1 MKKEDFSEIL
11 LPANIYNLNNAKQV
25 TRTAATTATQAADQP
40 RVLLYGTVITGGLQA
55 FSNAGFWEEIGNSSV
70 TLQAGDYLGNM
81 EQDSTFLGNQAVN
94 TDYFR
99 IYSCVGKD
107 NTLLSDYTTDC
118 DSGVPGVSV
127 SSLITNLPESVTS
140 NGSSTSAGST
150 YIVNEALSYQYDD
163 STNSNDTYTIYSP
176 SISRTQ
182 VSSRIIILA
191 GHEIS
196 EVTAVILAGTTHT
209 ISATTGQLS
218 GSSYD
223 FCMQHL
229 GTSTQKADFL
239 ACVFNKYPYKW
250 LTTSTL
256 ADCAY
261 VHLIGQTINNSD
273 LLLKVNGAKLYDIRD
288 SSTAFSDNPVLAA
301 YHYLTNSVLGM
312 GISSSYIDTSSFET
326 AADICEESVD
336 LLDTS
341 TESRYAISA
350 AITTSE
356 DQLEALSTI
365 VNSYGGY
372 LYVASGKI
380 KTLAAKY
387 VTPTVELSEDD
398 FISGL
403 SVSRLQD
410 FRDMKNSV
418 YGSFSDITN
427 SGILKVYP
435 SLTNSTYKTLD
446 GNVVRPLLC
455 DLPYTPTHTMAQ
467 RLSKIQL
474 IRSRVDTVVTVD
486 VPLKYLDLEVGDT
499 IGVTFSALSWSNK
512 SFLIVST
519 SLNLDGDPSISLTL
533 IEENSSTYA
542 WDEST
547 EEQDPVITAA
557 EESYT
562 VPVVT
567 GLSVSSGNLVWT
579 APTGDYI
586 SDKSLLEIQCK
597 NGGSLNYG
605 GYPSNR
611 PYFSEYTDTSYGLNI
626 GRCYTKLN
634 DESVPLS
641 IVNICP
647 TLNYANIIRVR
658 VIDDNNNASDWVTT

>member
-11 LPANIYNLNNAKQV
+11 LPSNIYNLNNAKQV

-40 RVLLYGTVITGGLQA
+40 RVLLYGTVITGGLQV
-55 FSNAGFWEEIGNSSV
+55 FSNSSFWEEIGNSSV
-70 TLQAGDYLGNM
+70 TLQAGAYLGSM
-81 EQDSTFLGNQAVN
+81 DRTSVFLGNQATN
-94 TDYFR
+94 TDYFS
-99 IYSCVGKD
+99 IYSCAGKT
-107 NTLLSDYTTDC
+107 NTLLSDYSLDC

-127 SSLITNLPESVTS
+127 STLISNLPESVTS
-140 NGSSTSAGST
+140 NGSATSPGST
-150 YIVNEALSYQYDD
+150 KTVNQALTYIYDD
-163 STNSNDTYTIYSP
+163 SSNANDAYTIYSP
-176 SISRTQ
+176 SISR
-182 VSSRIIILA
+182 VPIRSRIIILA

-218 GSSYD
+218 GSPFV

-229 GTSTQKADFL
+229 GTSSQKADFL
-239 ACVFNKYPYKW
+239 ACVFNKYPFKW

-261 VHLIGQTINNSD
+261 VHLLGQTINNSD
-273 LLLKVNGAKLYDIRD
+273 LLFKVNGAKLYDIRD

-341 TESRYAISA
+341 TENRYAISA

-372 LYVASGKI
+372 IYIAGGKI

-398 FISGL
+398 FISNI
-403 SVSRLQD
+403 SISRLQD

-427 SGILKVYP
+427 SGVLKVYP

-446 GNVVRPLLC
+446 GNVVRPLLY

-512 SFLIVST
+512 SFLIVRT
-519 SLNLDGDPSISLTL
+519 SLNLDGNPSISLTL
-533 IEENSSTYA
+533 MEENSSTYA

-586 SDKSLLEIQCK
+586 SDKTLLEIQCK
-597 NGGSLNYG
+597 NGGSLGYG
-605 GYPSNR
+605 GYTTGR
-611 PYFSEYTDTSYGLNI
+611 PVFDDYADTVYGKNI

-634 DESVPLS
+634 DEAVDLGK
-641 IVNICP
+641 VNINP
-647 TLNYANIIRVR
+647 ALVYTGLIRVR
-658 VIDDNNNASDWVTT
+658 VIDDNNNASDWVTV